1 MSTVIIFSTGL
12 CFGEL
17 WFDHGG
23 QLETVT
29 ALSVHL
35 KTKLYAINGVLSGNL

>member
-1 MSTVIIFSTGL
+1 MSIVVILSTGL
-12 CFGEL
+12 SFGEL
-17 WFDHGG
+17 RFDHGG